1 MAAPRS
7 HNLHF
12 FKVLMP
18 GYDENLVISLFIS
31 LSMISK
37 RTRKRLCYVCRMEE
51 DSKWCFSG
59 DYWREFVKF
68 HDLNVHEFL
77 VFEHKGDLLFNVFIY
92 DSPTDGDGMICEKEF
107 PSRGLFSHTDQQ
119 LELILRAGQQVT
131 PRRRRIP
138 LVPLASSGPW
148 LHHT

>member
-18 GYDENLVISLFIS
+18 GYDQNLMIPVASSAELKELK
-31 LSMISK
+31 LSK
-37 RTRKRLCYVCRMEE
+37 KDKETALLRTRRSKDTLWKVDVCKREE
-51 DSKWCFSG
+51 DGKWCFSG
-59 DYWREFVKF
+59 DNWRDFVKF

-92 DSPTDGDGMICEKEF
+92 ESPTDGVGMICEKEF
-107 PSRGLFSHTDQQ
+107 PSRGDH
-119 LELILRAGQQVT
+119 ERKN
-131 PRRRRIP
+131 
-138 LVPLASSGPW
+138 SS
-148 LHHT
+148 TICKE